1 MKKRFLLLLLLLF
14 TLCAGHFVR
23 GGVMTA
29 FAAEVSDLSNTL
41 VYAGENEDTLNPI
54 LNNHGE
60 LPGIIFSGLMKYDA
74 KGKPITDLA
83 ESFTYNE
90 KERTYIFKLRKGV
103 KWHDGAPFTAKDVVF
118 TYNVLTNDETLTASI
133 KSNYEDIAA
142 VSSPDANTVV
152 IKLSQYNAAMLDNFT
167 IGILP
172 EHLLKGQDIATT
184 QFNQRPVGTG
194 RYRFVEWDTAGG
206 TITVER
212 NPDYYDKVPNIER
225 VVYRTVAVE
234 SAKALMLQSGEA
246 DLAWLNANYAQ
257 RFRNDP
263 NFKNIDFV
271 TADFRSAAMDFH
283 TDFWKKNGDSI
294 GVLNYAVDKQ
304 AIINSV
310 LNKQGSVAW
319 SPIQLN
325 TFGGDKRADIYAY
338 DLAKFAREM
347 KDLGWTKGSDGVYVR
362 GGQKFSF
369 TIQVRD
375 YEEERVDIAKIVASQ
390 LKAAGV
396 DMQIALVTR
405 FDWKAGYNGFL
416 AGYAVEFDP
425 DGAYSNFVTGA
436 SQNNMAYSNAE
447 VDSLL
452 KRGRHTSNPDERRKI
467 YGDFEVAY
475 AKKPGHLLV
484 AYLDGNYVST
494 AGLSGLD
501 TRRVLGHHAVGV
513 MWNIEEWTLTR

>member
-1 MKKRFLLLLLLLF
+1 MKRKFLSLWLAF
-14 TLCAGHFVR
+14 ALCAGHFAW
-23 GGVMTA
+23 GGVGTA
-29 FAAEVSDLSNTL
+29 AADASDLSNTL

-74 KGKPITDLA
+74 KGAPILDLA
-83 ESFTYNE
+83 ENVTYDEKEFTYV
-90 KERTYIFKLRKGV
+90 FKLRKGV
-103 KWHDGAPFTAKDVVF
+103 KWHDGTPFTANDVVF
-118 TYNVLTNDETLTASI
+118 TYNILAGDETLTASI
-133 KSNYEDIAA
+133 KSNYEDIAQA
-142 VSSPDANTVV
+142 SAPNAETVV
-152 IKLSQYNAAMLDNFT
+152 FKLSRYNAAMPDNFT

-172 EHLLKGQDIATT
+172 EHLLKGQDIATAP
-184 QFNQRPVGTG
+184 FNQRPVGTG
-194 RYRFVEWDTAGG
+194 RYRFVEWDAAGG

-212 NPDYYDKVPNIER
+212 NPDYYGKVPNIER
-225 VVYRTVAVE
+225 VVYKTVAVE

-257 RFRNDP
+257 RFRGDP

-271 TADFRSAAMDFH
+271 TADFRSVAMDFH
-283 TDFWKKNGDSI
+283 TDFWKQNDDSI

-304 AIINSV
+304 AIINGV
-310 LNKQGSVAW
+310 LNRQGSVAW

-325 TFGGDKRADIYAY
+325 AFGGDKRADIYAY
-338 DLAKFAREM
+338 DLAKFAEEM
-347 KDLGWTKGSDGVYVR
+347 KALGWTKGSDGIYER
-362 GGQKFSF
+362 DGRKFSF

-375 YEEERVDIAKIVASQ
+375 YEEERVDIANIVASQ

-405 FDWKAGYNGFL
+405 FDWRAGYNGFL

-436 SQNNMAYSNAE
+436 SQNNMAYSDPQ
-447 VDSLL
+447 VDELL
-452 KRGRHTSNPDERRKI
+452 KRGRHTSKPDERRKI

-475 AKKPGHLLV
+475 ARKPGHLLV
-484 AYLDGNYVST
+484 AYLDGNYVS
-494 AGLSGLD
+494 ASGLSGLD
-501 TRRVLGHHAVGV
+501 ARRVLGHHAVGV
-513 MWNIEEWTLTR
+513 MWNIEEWTLAR